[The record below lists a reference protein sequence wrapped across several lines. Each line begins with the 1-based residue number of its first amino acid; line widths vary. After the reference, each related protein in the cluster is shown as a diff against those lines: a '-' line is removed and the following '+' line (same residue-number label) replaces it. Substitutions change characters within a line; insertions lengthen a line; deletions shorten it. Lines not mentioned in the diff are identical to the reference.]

1 MKFMNPLIKIEN
13 VMEEIKTIIN
23 KTEFDGKDIN
33 VYKETVYKKIEEM
46 FSKQVIIDKKISESA
61 KQI

>member
-1 MKFMNPLIKIEN
+1 MNPLIKIEN

-33 VYKETVYKKIEEM
+33 VYKETVYKRIEEM